1 MNKIKEK
8 LIHRCAKMHFSIDAP
23 ITALAGCG
31 RTNKG
36 IMAPE
41 IHATRGISKSSRG
54 TSKFMR
60 KN

>member
-1 MNKIKEK
+1 MRQDEFNV
-8 LIHRCAKMHFSIDAP
+8 DAP

-41 IHATRGISKSSRG
+41 IHANRGL
-54 TSKFMR
+54 
-60 KN
+60 